1 MAASTTKK
9 VVIRRFE
16 RESLSG
22 YVNPA
27 GFLQPEG
34 AELLSEDGNVSKIPY
49 PEIRTISFVREFDN
63 SAGPERQVF
72 QTRPKMAGL
81 WVSFKFRDG
90 DVMEGIMPNN
100 LLQLEHYGF
109 SVIPPDP
116 FSNTQRLFVP
126 RSALLT
132 VQVLGV
138 IGSPLKRLR
147 PKPAPKEQFGL
158 FEEPGSSGPG

>member
-1 MAASTTKK
+1 LAASTTKK

-22 YVNPA
+22 YVNPS

-34 AELLSEDGNVSKIPY
+34 VELLSEDGNVSKVPY
-49 PEIRTISFVREFDN
+49 PEVKTISFVREFEDP
-63 SAGPERQVF
+63 AVPERHVF
-72 QTRPKMAGL
+72 HSRPKMAGL
-81 WVSFKFRDG
+81 WVSLKLRDG
-90 DVMEGIMPNN
+90 EVMEGILPNN

-126 RSALLT
+126 RSALLS

-147 PKPAPKEQFGL
+147 RKPAPKEQIGL
-158 FEEPGSSGPG
+158 FEEPGG

>member
-34 AELLSEDGNVSKIPY
+34 AELLSEDGNVSKVPY
-49 PEIRTISFVREFDN
+49 PEIKTISFVREFEDA
-63 SAGPERQVF
+63 AGAERHVF
-72 QTRPKMAGL
+72 KTRPKMAGL
-81 WVSFKFRDG
+81 WVSLKLRDG
-90 DVMEGIMPNN
+90 EVMEGILPNN

-109 SVIPPDP
+109 SLIPPDP

-126 RSALLT
+126 RPALIS

-147 PKPAPKEQFGL
+147 PKPAPKEQIGL
-158 FEEPGSSGPG
+158 FEEPGG